1 MSSIEPNQDALS
13 AMAEQNPDEPV
24 YMLNL
29 LKYRDTAATGFGV
42 DGMSGRDAYQVYG
55 VNLPNS
61 PQGSAA
67 NRYGWARPCAPLLAM
82 NLGIQSFWCA
92 TPPGRIL

>member
-42 DGMSGRDAYQVYG
+42 DGMSGRDAYQV
-55 VNLPNS
+55 
-61 PQGSAA
+61 
-67 NRYGWARPCAPLLAM
+67 
-82 NLGIQSFWCA
+82 
-92 TPPGRIL
+92 